1 MDEVRKLDYS
11 APEAALKV
19 LQAVLDTQKPVPD
32 TQALAQAL
40 SRVAASNQ
48 SVVVDA
54 ATSAINE
61 LAKAM
66 QAVQMQKRFTASDAV
81 NEMVKTLYGIQEDQL
96 ISVEEVDATVEDVK
110 PYLSAEASAS
120 LDEKL
125 EKAREKGAKI
135 PWAKIKDAILF
146 VVTIWSLLLQLVPD
160 PQTEIQTELLE
171 LQKQEAE
178 SSEDFRQRTEE
189 HFKIIED
196 TQERIAQA
204 IEMLVDQFI
213 EADEDSQSVVDLA
226 DAQAVSDD
234 CDALQ
239 NQPNAE
245 N

>member
-1 MDEVRKLDYS
+1 MDELRKLDSS

-32 TQALAQAL
+32 AQALAQAL
-40 SRVAASNQ
+40 LRAATVNQ
-48 SVVVDA
+48 SVVVGA

-66 QAVQMQKRFTASDAV
+66 QAVQMQNLFTASDAV
-81 NEMVKTLYGIQEDQL
+81 NGMVKTLYGIQAEQL
-96 ISVEEVDATVEDVK
+96 ISMEAVDATVEEVK

-125 EKAREKGAKI
+125 EKARARGAKI
-135 PWAKIKDAILF
+135 PWGKIKDAILF

-160 PQTEIQTELLE
+160 PQTEIQTEMLE

-178 SSEDFRQRTEE
+178 CSEEFRQRTEE
-189 HFKIIED
+189 HFKIVED

-213 EADEDSQSVVDLA
+213 EADDERQRVADLVDT
-226 DAQAVSDD
+226 QAVGDD
-234 CDALQ
+234 CNALQ
-239 NQPNAE
+239 DQPNAE
-245 N
+245 E